1 MGRKVWDRVTIKH
14 GLYAENFRRPF
25 PSLFPLFRDICDQEM
40 AGARCRFPRRVKRLT
55 VKLIESFKVIGIDN
69 GEVNKSHHHPASSPT
84 PPLKGCSVEGR
95 GGVEGT
101 SVPSRKSRER
111 ERETTRGGTN
121 VLCPVIFLPLLF
133 TTTDIVYSGETEKG
147 SIRSTL
153 ISRHH
158 PIGLIGVEPT
168 NFIRRRRIVTFL
180 IRVCGACALLEG
192 LLLMVVLNSRILCIE
207 KYIE

>member
-1 MGRKVWDRVTIKH
+1 M
-14 GLYAENFRRPF
+14 
-25 PSLFPLFRDICDQEM
+25 
-40 AGARCRFPRRVKRLT
+40 
-55 VKLIESFKVIGIDN
+55 
-69 GEVNKSHHHPASSPT
+69 
-84 PPLKGCSVEGR
+84 
-95 GGVEGT
+95 
-101 SVPSRKSRER
+101 PSRKSRER

-180 IRVCGACALLEG
+180 IRVCPPRRVAVDGRFKFEDPVYRKIYRIRFPFFELEESNREDRG
-192 LLLMVVLNSRILCIE
+192 TRTNSNLRGERTEEEIDR
-207 KYIE
+207 

>member
-1 MGRKVWDRVTIKH
+1 MWDRVTIKH

-25 PSLFPLFRDICDQEM
+25 PSLSPLFRDICDQEM

-111 ERETTRGGTN
+111 EREGDDSRGN
-121 VLCPVIFLPLLF
+121 ERSLSCHIPPPPLYHHRYCIFRGN
-133 TTTDIVYSGETEKG
+133 GE
-147 SIRSTL
+147 
-153 ISRHH
+153 
-158 PIGLIGVEPT
+158 GVD
-168 NFIRRRRIVTFL
+168 
-180 IRVCGACALLEG
+180 
-192 LLLMVVLNSRILCIE
+192 
-207 KYIE
+207 